1 MRAPRVAND
10 GVLARLVP
18 ERVRAVANGEHSVI
32 EVIHLPGAL
41 LIGYL
46 EVLIDR
52 FRDVNYYLKVLID
65 RLEMLIGYLKVLLG
79 INALKFVINIPCRC
93 STARPHSSKSLGG
106 APPHS
111 TSRSCRSGRRRRR

>member
-32 EVIHLPGAL
+32 EVIHLPRAL

-46 EVLIDR
+46 E
-52 FRDVNYYLKVLID
+52 VLID
-65 RLEMLIGYLKVLLG
+65 RLEMLIGYLKGVNRL
-79 INALKFVINIPCRC
+79 ISALKFVIKH
-93 STARPHSSKSLGG
+93 TLSL
-106 APPHS
+106 
-111 TSRSCRSGRRRRR
+111 

>member
-1 MRAPRVAND
+1 MRAPRVETTINTSKYLLTRCVPVRAPRVAND

-46 EVLIDR
+46 EVLIG
-52 FRDVNYYLKVLID
+52 
-65 RLEMLIGYLKVLLG
+65 RLEMSI
-79 INALKFVINIPCRC
+79 II
-93 STARPHSSKSLGG
+93 
-106 APPHS
+106 
-111 TSRSCRSGRRRRR
+111 